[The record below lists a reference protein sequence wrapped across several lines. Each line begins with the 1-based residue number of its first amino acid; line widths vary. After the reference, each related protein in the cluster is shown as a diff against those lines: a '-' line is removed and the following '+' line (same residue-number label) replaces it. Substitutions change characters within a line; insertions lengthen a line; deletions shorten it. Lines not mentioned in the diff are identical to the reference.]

1 MKFSQS
7 LLSLTLAAGCFAPTM
22 AAMAGGV
29 GLGATRFIYA
39 ESASQ
44 SSLSVTN
51 SNAQERYLIQAWV
64 EDDRGHKSADF
75 VVTPPLFASAPKSEN
90 TLRIMY
96 TGKSLPQD
104 RESLYWMNVKAI
116 PAVNKDAIK
125 DKNTLQLAILSRI
138 KLFMRP
144 EGLDMG
150 EAEAAGQLRFHQAG
164 GKLTI
169 INPTPYYETL
179 VNLTV
184 GGRKLPNTMVPP
196 DGQQSLI
203 LLAGSSGDVRFQTVN
218 DYGAVT
224 PQQSGQMQ

>member
-7 LLSLTLAAGCFAPTM
+7 LISLTLAAGCLATTCV
-22 AAMAGGV
+22 AMAGGV
-29 GLGATRFIYA
+29 GLGATRVIYA

-44 SSLSVTN
+44 ASLPVTN
-51 SNAQERYLIQAWV
+51 SDPHERYLIQAWV
-64 EDDRGHKSADF
+64 EDDQGHKSADF

-96 TGKSLPQD
+96 TGKPLPQN

-144 EGLDMG
+144 DGLEMG
-150 EAEAAGQLRFHQAG
+150 EVEAASHLRFHQAG

-179 VNLTV
+179 VNLTA
-184 GGRKLPNTMVPP
+184 GGKKLPNTMVPP
-196 DGQQSLI
+196 DGQQSLS
-203 LLAGSSGDVRFQTVN
+203 LPAGSSGDVRFQTVN

-224 PQQSGQMQ
+224 PPHSGQIQ